1 MKRLVLVP
9 CGLLAC
15 AALVVAACSEGG
27 SSTAGSSG
35 DGRRRI
41 TSGVG
46 APGRR
51 TIVFTPPGSRQVRGN
66 LRVPPLRHRT
76 AVVLVHGGGGFLG
89 GRSEMRAWQELY
101 ARSGYLT
108 LAADYFIFDDDTP
121 PPVYPQP
128 ESDVKAAVQYLRLH
142 ADELGIDPQR
152 IVVHGFSAGARIGA
166 QLLVG
171 PDDPALAG
179 PTRWPR
185 PTDRIAGLIGFYG
198 YYSGFQFQPDRYYGG
213 RANSKD
219 PAVRARWEAANS
231 DARAAAAT
239 GPVLLFHGDIDPM
252 PLSQSTGFVDALR
265 AAGHD
270 ADLVVMPGANH
281 GFDLKDGKLTPEGRI
296 SGERVLRWLD
306 MHFPDVRES

>member
-1 MKRLVLVP
+1 M
-9 CGLLAC
+9 
-15 AALVVAACSEGG
+15 
-27 SSTAGSSG
+27 
-35 DGRRRI
+35 
-41 TSGVG
+41 G

-51 TIVFTPPGSRQVRGN
+51 TVVFTPPRSREVRGD
-66 LRVPPLRHRT
+66 LRVPLLRHRT

-89 GRSEMRAWQELY
+89 DRSEMRAWQELY

-108 LAADYFIFDDDTP
+108 LAADYFTFDDETP
-121 PPVYPQP
+121 APVYPQP

-185 PTDRIAGLIGFYG
+185 PTDRVAGLIGFYG

-213 RANSKD
+213 WANSRD
-219 PAVRARWEAANS
+219 PAVRARWEAADS
-231 DARAAAAT
+231 DARAPSAT

-265 AAGHD
+265 AAGHE
-270 ADLVVMPGANH
+270 ADLVVIPGANH
-281 GFDLKDGKLTPEGRI
+281 GFDLENGKLTPEGRI

-306 MHFPDVRES
+306 QHFPDAPGS

>member
-1 MKRLVLVP
+1 VKRLVLVS

-15 AALVVAACSEGG
+15 AMLALASCSESG
-27 SSTAGSSG
+27 SRTSDG
-35 DGRRRI
+35 GRRRI
-41 TSGVG
+41 TAGVG
-46 APGRR
+46 APGQR
-51 TIVFTPPGSRQVRGN
+51 TVVVTPPGAREVRGT

-89 GRSEMRAWQELY
+89 DRSEMRSWQELY

-108 LAADYFIFDDDTP
+108 LAADYLTFDDDTP

-128 ESDVKAAVQYLRLH
+128 ESDVKAAVQFLRRH
-142 ADELGIDPQR
+142 AAALGIDPER

-185 PTDRIAGLIGFYG
+185 PTDRIAGMIGFYG

-213 RANSKD
+213 LANSRD
-219 PAVRARWEAANS
+219 PAVRARWAAANS
-231 DARAAAAT
+231 DARAATAT
-239 GPVLLFHGDIDPM
+239 GPVLLFHGDMDPM
-252 PLSQSTGFVDALR
+252 PLNQSTGFVEALR

-270 ADLVVMPGANH
+270 ADLVVIPGANH
-281 GFDLKDGKLTPEGRI
+281 GFDIKNGKLTPEGRI
-296 SGERVLRWLD
+296 SGERVFRWMD
-306 MHFPDVRES
+306 QHFPDRRDS